1 MRIAELSE
9 RSGVT
14 VPTIKFYLREK
25 LLHPGERSS
34 ANQSS
39 YDEAHVARL
48 RLVRA
53 LIDVG
58 GLSVA
63 SARDVLAAVDEES
76 MPLTWAFGIAQKAIP
91 DSVAGVDVIEGGA
104 GASEVDAI
112 LARSGWRLE
121 PDNPGFR
128 LVARVVDTWVGLGR
142 HALLALIPEYTRAA
156 EIIARADLAAVASE
170 PDRADRVQSVVVGT
184 VMGDVLLAGL
194 RRMAQEQVSN
204 EVFPAPGADRG

>member
-1 MRIAELSE
+1 M
-9 RSGVT
+9 T
-14 VPTIKFYLREK
+14 VASIKFYLREN
-25 LLHPGERSS
+25 LMHPGEPSS
-34 ANQSS
+34 ANQRA
-39 YDEAHVARL
+39 YDESHLARL
-48 RLVRA
+48 HLIRA

-76 MPLTWAFGIAQKAIP
+76 MPLTWAFGMAQKAIP
-91 DSVAGVDVIEGGA
+91 DSVAATDVIAGGP
-104 GASEVDAI
+104 GDVEVDAI
-112 LARSGWRLE
+112 LQRTGWQLE
-121 PDNPGFR
+121 PDNPGVR
-128 LVARVVDTWVGLGR
+128 LVAQVVETWVGLGR

-170 PDRADRVQSVVVGT
+170 HDRADRVQTVVVGT

-204 EVFPAPGADRG
+204 EVFPAPVAGSDNSTTGGVEDD